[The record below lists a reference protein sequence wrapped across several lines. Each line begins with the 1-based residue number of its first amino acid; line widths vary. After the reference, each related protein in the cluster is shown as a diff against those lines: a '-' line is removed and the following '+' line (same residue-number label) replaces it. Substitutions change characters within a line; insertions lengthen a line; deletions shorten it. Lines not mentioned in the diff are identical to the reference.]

1 MFFTDFCATKYI
13 TCIPSA
19 GADAIYT
26 HNMLERLQKKWK
38 VNGLQLV
45 LILCTFAIG
54 GSLTGYVGK
63 RLIHVLDIEQKWL
76 WVITYIVIITI
87 LWPLAVLLVSVF
99 FGQFRFFTGYLKKVG
114 RRMGLLKS
122 ETGSQKSEVQNQE

>member
-1 MFFTDFCATKYI
+1 
-13 TCIPSA
+13 
-19 GADAIYT
+19 
-26 HNMLERLQKKWK
+26 MLERLQKKWK
-38 VNGLQLV
+38 VNGLQLI

-54 GSLTGYVGK
+54 GSLTGYAGK
-63 RLIHVLDIEQKWL
+63 RLINTLDIEQKWL

-114 RRMGLLKS
+114 RRMGVLKS
-122 ETGSQKSEVQNQE
+122 ETGARRSEIQNQE

>member
-1 MFFTDFCATKYI
+1 MPCAGRMAYI
-13 TCIPSA
+13 H
-19 GADAIYT
+19 
-26 HNMLERLQKKWK
+26 HNMFERLQKKWK

-63 RLIHVLDIEQKWL
+63 RLINVLDIEQKWL
-76 WVITYIVIITI
+76 WVITYVVIITI

-122 ETGSQKSEVQNQE
+122 ETGVKRSEVQNQE